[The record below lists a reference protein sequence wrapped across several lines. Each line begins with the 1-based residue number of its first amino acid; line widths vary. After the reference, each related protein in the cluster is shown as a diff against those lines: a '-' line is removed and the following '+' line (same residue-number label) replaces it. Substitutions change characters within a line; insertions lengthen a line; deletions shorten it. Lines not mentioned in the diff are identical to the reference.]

1 MTALKFVREVKNS
14 TLLLLGVV
22 EEGELARY
30 TVSASC
36 YADMGCPE
44 VGDLLTEDQLSMLKE
59 ADELHRARK
68 KALSLL
74 SYADNNRRN
83 LMTKLS
89 RAGFSRDVASDIT
102 DEMVSLGYV
111 NEERQLQRLV
121 LNEAN
126 VKLRG
131 PGRIIPALVAKGYSS
146 SDVRKVLKDLCDSGE
161 IDFKKNAKL
170 FIEKKLPQDTDIE
183 EKKKILFKNG
193 YKV

>member
-14 TLLLLGVV
+14 TLLLLGVI

-44 VGDLLTEDQLSMLKE
+44 VGDFLSEDQLFMLRE

-83 LMTKLS
+83 LMTKLT
-89 RAGFSRDVASDIT
+89 RAGFKREVASDVT

-111 NEERQLQRLV
+111 NEARQLQRLV

-131 PGRIIPALVAKGYSS
+131 PSRIIPALVAKGYSS
-146 SDVRKVLKDLCDSGE
+146 SDVRKAMCELTESGE

-170 FIEKKLPQDTDIE
+170 LMEKKLPEGTDIE
-183 EKKKILFKNG
+183 EKKKFLFKNG